1 MKLDIAYRACVVAL
15 LLGQLLWFLF
25 PWESLYGE
33 QSVAALLFYGADS
46 MLGERAL
53 NVISYSIFALYLM
66 AYAGMY
72 FFMRWARRFL
82 LALLLLGGLWI
93 PVNGVAI
100 QSGYEAM
107 LGYFLTLG
115 DGCLVGISFFS
126 GVSQRFARP

>member
-1 MKLDIAYRACVVAL
+1 MKLDIAYRTCVVVL
-15 LLGQLLWFLF
+15 LLGQVLWFLF
-25 PWESLYGE
+25 PWGSLYSE
-33 QSVAALLFYGADS
+33 RSVAALLFHGADS
-46 MLGERAL
+46 MLGEHAL
-53 NVISYSIFALYLM
+53 NVASYFILVLYLM

-72 FFMRWARRFL
+72 FFMRWARWFL

-93 PVNGVAI
+93 PVYGVAV

-115 DGCLVGISFFS
+115 DGFLVGISFFS